1 MSHPTLVLHNII
13 WGLTLPI
20 AGWLADVYLGR
31 YKVSI
36 WIMWIASVLL
46 VASSVLSQ
54 LVESYYSINNYITI
68 VLFLIMSVGF
78 GGYQANIILFGIDQL
93 QDASTDEIT
102 SFISWYLC
110 SYFSGGI
117 IISFVVFCLGGAY
130 DGLLDEFL
138 ICISLTVVI
147 ISTFAFDNVFLK
159 EPITHN
165 PFQLIYKVI
174 NEHTNATIQCI
185 FTEES
190 GTLSSSFD
198 IKWMILPQLLN
209 SVSIVTFSIGV
220 FEFICSQTP
229 YSMRGLLLG
238 TMYGSVVLYCV
249 LGYGIMQPFMKQS
262 TTWGTGIISCEFWYL
277 LVILLILLLGSVV
290 MLLLIMSVGFGG
302 YQANIV
308 LFGIDQLQDAS
319 TDEITSFISWY
330 LCSYFSGGI
339 IIFFV
344 VFCLGGAYGGLLE
357 EFLICIC
364 LTIVV
369 ILILAFDNI
378 FLKEPITH
386 NPFQLIYK
394 VIKYAIK
401 NKHPRCRSAF
411 TYCKDELPSRIDL
424 GKSKHGGPFT
434 TEEVENVRTFL
445 RLVIVIIV
453 GSTVGSA
460 ASQLLGNND
469 KVDSLHFEGFYKCR
483 WRPPVNIAYISGAV
497 LVPVYEF
504 FFYPLLQKRISCI
517 QSYHWKVS
525 VGAIAQ
531 IARIITLMAIDL
543 TTRHSYLKHKNAT
556 IRCIFAKENRTL
568 LSSILDNYW
577 MVLPHVLH
585 MVSVTT
591 FAIGAFEFICS
602 QSPYSMRGLL
612 FGAMYGSVIL
622 YSVLGY
628 GIMQPF
634 TKQSTAWGT
643 GIISCDF
650 WYLLV
655 ILLILLLGSTMLLFL
670 MKWYKN
676 RKREDVL
683 PNEQIFAERY
693 YSRN

>member
-1 MSHPTLVLHNII
+1 MENEVVGSESESTSRSLENILQLSNGPSAGDRLKMCCRPTYRIRKIKNKGAILILVWNFFVISVFYYLSMFHPTGDRYSIT

-31 YKVSI
+31 YKVIRWSI
-36 WIMWIASVLL
+36 GIMWIASVLL
-46 VASSVLSQ
+46 VASSILSQ
-54 LVESYYSINNYITI
+54 LVESYYSINNKYIT
-68 VLFLIMSVGF
+68 
-78 GGYQANIILFGIDQL
+78 
-93 QDASTDEIT
+93 
-102 SFISWYLC
+102 
-110 SYFSGGI
+110 
-117 IISFVVFCLGGAY
+117 
-130 DGLLDEFL
+130 
-138 ICISLTVVI
+138 
-147 ISTFAFDNVFLK
+147 
-159 EPITHN
+159 
-165 PFQLIYKVI
+165 
-174 NEHTNATIQCI
+174 
-185 FTEES
+185 
-190 GTLSSSFD
+190 
-198 IKWMILPQLLN
+198 
-209 SVSIVTFSIGV
+209 
-220 FEFICSQTP
+220 
-229 YSMRGLLLG
+229 
-238 TMYGSVVLYCV
+238 
-249 LGYGIMQPFMKQS
+249 
-262 TTWGTGIISCEFWYL
+262 
-277 LVILLILLLGSVV
+277 V

-330 LCSYFSGGI
+330 LCTYFSGGI

-369 ILILAFDNI
+369 ILTLAFDNI

-411 TYCKDELPSRIDL
+411 TYCEDKLPSRIDF
-424 GKSKHGGPFT
+424 GKSKYGGPFT
-434 TEEVENVRTFL
+434 TEEVENVKTFL

-483 WRPPVNIAYISGAV
+483 WRPPVNIAYYISGAV

-531 IARIITLMAIDL
+531 IAKIITLMAIDL
-543 TTRHSYLKHKNAT
+543 TARHSYLKHKNAT

-568 LSSILDNYW
+568 LSSTLDNYW

-602 QSPYSMRGLL
+602 QTPYSMRGLL
-612 FGAMYGSVIL
+612 FGAMYGSVML

-655 ILLILLLGSTMLLFL
+655 ILLILLLGSTMLFFL

>member
-1 MSHPTLVLHNII
+1 MEDEAVGSDSKSTSRSMEDILQLSNGPSAGDRLKMCCRPTYRIRKLKNKGAILILVWNFFVISVFYYLSIFHPTGDRYSIT

-31 YKVSI
+31 YKVIRWSI

-46 VASSVLSQ
+46 VASSILSQ
-54 LVESYYSINNYITI
+54 LVESYYSINNKYIT
-68 VLFLIMSVGF
+68 
-78 GGYQANIILFGIDQL
+78 
-93 QDASTDEIT
+93 
-102 SFISWYLC
+102 
-110 SYFSGGI
+110 
-117 IISFVVFCLGGAY
+117 
-130 DGLLDEFL
+130 
-138 ICISLTVVI
+138 
-147 ISTFAFDNVFLK
+147 
-159 EPITHN
+159 
-165 PFQLIYKVI
+165 
-174 NEHTNATIQCI
+174 
-185 FTEES
+185 
-190 GTLSSSFD
+190 
-198 IKWMILPQLLN
+198 
-209 SVSIVTFSIGV
+209 
-220 FEFICSQTP
+220 
-229 YSMRGLLLG
+229 
-238 TMYGSVVLYCV
+238 
-249 LGYGIMQPFMKQS
+249 
-262 TTWGTGIISCEFWYL
+262 
-277 LVILLILLLGSVV
+277 V

-330 LCSYFSGGI
+330 LCTYFSGGI

-369 ILILAFDNI
+369 ILTIAFDNI

-411 TYCKDELPSRIDL
+411 TYCEDKLPSRIDF
-424 GKSKHGGPFT
+424 GKSKYGGPFT
-434 TEEVENVRTFL
+434 TEEVENVKTFL

-483 WRPPVNIAYISGAV
+483 WRPPVNIAYYISGAV

-504 FFYPLLQKRISCI
+504 FFYPLLQKRLSCI

-531 IARIITLMAIDL
+531 IAKIITLMAIDL
-543 TTRHSYLKHKNAT
+543 TARHSYLKHKNAT

-568 LSSILDNYW
+568 LSSTLDNYW

-602 QSPYSMRGLL
+602 QTPYSMRGLL
-612 FGAMYGSVIL
+612 FGAMYGSVML